1 MAKSKN
7 TREALIWKHILKNAL
22 DYNGQASLGS
32 VLGKVIGEQP
42 ELKKDIP
49 MLKKEIEK
57 LITEAKKLSLE
68 KLHAELE
75 TVAPELLEEKSKEEP
90 HLPPLAGAVP
100 GKVVT
105 RLAPEPSKYNHLGHA
120 LVFLIQYQYSR
131 MYNGKCI
138 LRWDDTNPE
147 KENQEYCL
155 AMKEDLRWLGLT
167 WDEEYHASDHMLEY
181 YRFAEKLILEKRAYT
196 CGCSSE
202 QVKKNREKMK
212 SCSCKKK
219 SKEENLIQ
227 WKQMLARECAEGEAT
242 LRLAGDMKSNNGVMR
257 DPIIFRICYAKHF
270 LQGEKHAVWP
280 MYDFESAV
288 EDGLKVTHVIRSKE
302 FELRAELQTAIR
314 KLLNLKEPVVR
325 EIGRYQIA
333 GTTTQGREIR
343 EGIETG
349 KYSGWDDPRL
359 VTLKALR
366 RRGILPEAIQEMSL
380 VVGMGKSSGQISPDV
395 LESINRKIID
405 KNADRYFFIDTPQKI
420 KIDKAPKQEV
430 SLELYPNQPER
441 GERKLITYTDFVI
454 TAEDFHQL
462 EEGKLHRLM
471 DCLNFRKK
479 KNKFIFDSIDHQHFK
494 NAEDKGKILHWL
506 PAEGNVNVDL
516 LMSDGQHLS
525 GLGEA
530 GLNKLKEG
538 TIIQF
543 ERVGFVK
550 LDTKEK
556 DRLSFWFTHK

>member
-1 MAKSKN
+1 MSKN
-7 TREALIWKHILKNAL
+7 NTELIWKHVLKNAL

-49 MLKKEIEK
+49 SLKKEIEK
-57 LITEAKKLSLE
+57 LIAEAKKLSLE
-68 KLHAELE
+68 KIKLELE
-75 TVAPELLEEKSKEEP
+75 TAAPEMLEEKSKEEP
-90 HLPPLAGAVP
+90 HLPPLTGAVM

-120 LVFLIQYQYSR
+120 LVFLIQYQYAQL
-131 MYNGKCI
+131 YKGKCI

-147 KENQEYCL
+147 KESQEYCL
-155 AMKEDLRWLGLT
+155 AMKEDLKWLGLR
-167 WDEEYHASDHMLEY
+167 WDEEYHASNHMLEY
-181 YRFAEKLILEKRAYT
+181 YKLAERLIQEKRAYT
-196 CGCSSE
+196 CKCPSE
-202 QVKKNREKMK
+202 QVRKNREKMS
-212 SCSCKKK
+212 SCACKKK
-219 SKEENLIQ
+219 NKEENLSQ
-227 WKQMLARECAEGEAT
+227 WKMMLARECAEGEMT
-242 LRLAGDMKSNNGVMR
+242 LRLVGDMKSNNGVMR

-270 LQGEKHAVWP
+270 LQGEKYAVWP

-302 FELRAELQTAIR
+302 FELRAELQTYIR

-405 KNADRYFFIDTPQKI
+405 KDADRYFFIDAPQKI
-420 KIDKAPKQEV
+420 KIGKAPKQEV

-441 GERKLITYTDFVI
+441 GERKFTTGTDFVI
-454 TAEDFHQL
+454 TDDDFHQL
-462 EEGKLHRLM
+462 EEGRMHRLM

-479 KNKFIFDSIDHQHFK
+479 KDKFIFDSQDHQHFK
-494 NAEDKGKILHWL
+494 IAGDKGKILHWL
-506 PAEGNVNVDL
+506 PAEGNVKIDL
-516 LMSDGQHLS
+516 LMLDGQHLF
-525 GLGEA
+525 GVGEA
-530 GLNKLKEG
+530 GLNKLREG
-538 TIIQF
+538 TIVQF
-543 ERVGFVK
+543 ERVGFVR
-550 LDTKEK
+550 LDKKEK
-556 DRLSFWFTHK
+556 DKLSFWFTHK